1 MEVINMSEH
10 VVHLAIGVISKNGL
24 ANVVEN
30 SDMNPLL
37 RHEIILKL
45 GYHILDNRD
54 TDFAAKLLD
63 DDYIIRI
70 IEKTWEVNIKD
81 VDFGMF
87 FIQNITLGNI
97 GYTFYASN
105 LDDIN
110 FENILDHLVTI
121 YKTDLTD
128 FGKKF
133 TEHRLRK
140 DVYDSS
146 LIKLFSASEVKTIN

>member
-1 MEVINMSEH
+1 MSDKH
-10 VVHLAIGVISKNGL
+10 VVQLAIGVVSKNGL
-24 ANVVEN
+24 ARVVEN

-45 GYHILDNRD
+45 GYHILDNREQ
-54 TDFAAKLLD
+54 DFASKLLD
-63 DDYIIRI
+63 DKYIMDI

-110 FENILDHLVTI
+110 FTNILDHLTVI
-121 YKTDLTD
+121 YKTDLED

-146 LIKLFSASEVKTIN
+146 LIKLFTASEESKTLN